1 MPAPPRGPAGMESGP
16 GPVIVHM
23 GPEELVIRHRYEVLS
38 IANDILIGIWFVI
51 GSFFFFFETLT
62 FAGTCLFVIG
72 SVEML
77 IRPVIR
83 LARSVHLR
91 RYQESGSGGATE
103 TGYDF

>member
-1 MPAPPRGPAGMESGP
+1 MPASPHEPTPTRSGRR
-16 GPVIVHM
+16 PVIIHM
-23 GPEELVIRHRYEVLS
+23 GPEELVIRRRYEVLS

-51 GSFFFFFETLT
+51 GSFFFFSETLT

-72 SVEML
+72 SIEML

-91 RYQESGSGGATE
+91 RYQRPVADGTAE
-103 TGYDF
+103 TSYDF

>member
-1 MPAPPRGPAGMESGP
+1 MPDTPHGPTGTGSGP
-16 GPVIVHM
+16 GPVIIHM

-51 GSFFFFFETLT
+51 GSFFFFSETLT

-91 RYQESGSGGATE
+91 RYQETGSGGASE